1 MPKGGYSCAITH
13 RKRMCKVDFSR
24 WVPINFCVMM
34 GVHALIGHRG
44 VLYHEPKRF
53 SRWFDPTIKD
63 SWESSFFNTIGI
75 KLSWQFSWQAKS
87 SLILAWSFG
96 KRNVPI
102 KVDKTLPHRAT
113 FKKKRGAHRIWW
125 QKIEFSGLLLLFF
138 DAVWK
143 DICDIKEFDVK
154 TFNAKLF
161 EFSLSKCWLTKRRQS
176 QTQNWL
182 LMVVEKEWW

>member
-44 VLYHEPKRF
+44 ILYHEPKRF
-53 SRWFDPTIKD
+53 SLQQMIRPNEKRFMRI
-63 SWESSFFNTIGI
+63 FNTIGI

-102 KVDKTLPHRAT
+102 KVGKTLPHRAA
-113 FKKKRGAHRIWW
+113 FKKKRGAHNIWWW
-125 QKIEFSGLLLLFF
+125 QKIEFSGLLLLFLMQ
-138 DAVWK
+138 
-143 DICDIKEFDVK
+143 CGK
-154 TFNAKLF
+154 TFVILRNLT
-161 EFSLSKCWLTKRRQS
+161 SKRSMPNSSSFL
-176 QTQNWL
+176 
-182 LMVVEKEWW
+182 

>member
-34 GVHALIGHRG
+34 GVHALHWSAIG
-44 VLYHEPKRF
+44 VLYHEAKRF
-53 SRWFDPTIKD
+53 SRWFDPTKKD
-63 SWESSFFNTIGI
+63 SWESSFFYTIGI

-102 KVDKTLPHRAT
+102 KVGKTLPHRAA
-113 FKKKRGAHRIWW
+113 FKKEGGSSHMMTKNWILRVA
-125 QKIEFSGLLLLFF
+125 LVVF